1 MTAVVPPELPMELS
15 LAVNYSM
22 IELMKKLM
30 EEFEEAKAKK
40 ERLEKEYD
48 DCNAKKKRAGELV

>member
-1 MTAVVPPELPMELS
+1 
-15 LAVNYSM
+15 M